1 MPLERLVVVS
11 DAHLGAAP
19 RAVEDA
25 FLAFLD
31 ELPRLG
37 DGLLING
44 DLFHFW
50 FGQRHSIPRGAV
62 RVLAAIANLTKR
74 VPLAMT
80 GGNRDRWGVPFW
92 QSDLGVRFEP
102 QRLRLML
109 GDAALLALHGDCV
122 PEETWR
128 ARFRHRVAALP
139 VTSAV
144 YRALPAN
151 FGYRLVDRFAR
162 RLLHRNHDAQAMDRA
177 AVRQRIWAERLF
189 QEAPD
194 VAYLVMGHTHR
205 SAAAVLAPGRHYL
218 NPGAWLDSCR
228 YGVVTRSGVEL
239 KRFPE

>member
-50 FGQRHSIPRGAV
+50 FGQRHAIPVPGV
-62 RVLAAIANLTKR
+62 RILPAIAALTKR
-74 VPLAMT
+74 IPLAMT
-80 GGNRDRWGVPFW
+80 GGNRDRWGDPFW
-92 QSDLGVRFEP
+92 QSDLGVRFDP
-102 QRLRLML
+102 QRLRLRL
-109 GDAALLALHGDCV
+109 GDTALLALHGDCV
-122 PEETWR
+122 PEDTWQ
-128 ARFRHRVAALP
+128 ARLRHRLAALP

-144 YRALPAN
+144 YRALPADL
-151 FGYRLVDRFAR
+151 GYRLVGRFGGG
-162 RLLHRNHDAQAMDRA
+162 LLHGNHDAQAMDRA
-177 AVRQRIWAERLF
+177 ALRQRIWAERLF
-189 QEAPD
+189 QETPD

-205 SAAAVLAPGRHYL
+205 AAAAELAPGRHYL
-218 NPGAWLDSCR
+218 NPGAWLDEFR

-239 KRFPE
+239 KRFPG